1 MDKIIN
7 SKLVPFYDSL
17 SAKLFLGDS
26 LELLKKIKPENI
38 DMIFADPPYFLSN
51 NGITCKGGKM
61 VCK

>member
-38 DMIFADPPYFLSN
+38 DMILLIRRIF
-51 NGITCKGGKM
+51 
-61 VCK
+61 

>member
-38 DMIFADPPYFLSN
+38 DMIFADSAVFSKQQWYYL
-51 NGITCKGGKM
+51 
-61 VCK
+61 